1 MKKIVTTFLKDLA
14 ANNNREWFQ
23 ANKAVY
29 EEAKEEFESVVNG
42 LIPAI
47 SKFDD
52 TVKFL
57 TAKDCMFR
65 FYRDVRFS
73 KDKSPYKTNFGA
85 FITKGGKKSHGPGYY
100 FHVQPGEC
108 FLSGGIWQPEPD
120 LVKKIRKEIYYNV
133 SEIKGI
139 LSDKAFTKYFDGI
152 DDWDKQKLA
161 PADFPKD
168 FPDMDLLKNRSF
180 TVSHNLDE
188 KILFSDKLH
197 DYALKVYKTLY
208 PYNEFLRRAIE
219 G

>member
-1 MKKIVTTFLKDLA
+1 MGFAVVLNETVVVPDPVTGPPSGF
-14 ANNNREWFQ
+14 
-23 ANKAVY
+23 
-29 EEAKEEFESVVNG
+29 EEVKLMVPGV
-42 LIPAI
+42 
-47 SKFDD
+47 
-52 TVKFL
+52 TVKLL

-85 FITKGGKKSHGPGYY
+85 FITQGGKKSHGPGYY

-108 FLSGGIWQPEPD
+108 FLSGGIWQPAPD

-133 SEIKGI
+133 SELKGI
-139 LSDKAFTKYFDGI
+139 LADKTFKKYFDGI

-161 PADFPKD
+161 PQDFPKD

-180 TVSHNLDE
+180 TVSHILDD
-188 KILFSDKLH
+188 KILHSDKLH
-197 DYALKVYKTLY
+197 EYALKVYKVLY

>member
-1 MKKIVTTFLKDLA
+1 MKKVVTSFLKELA

-23 ANKAVY
+23 ANKGMY
-29 EEAKEEFESVVNG
+29 EEAKEEFESIVNH

-47 SKFDD
+47 AKFDES
-52 TVKFL
+52 VKFL

-85 FITKGGKKSHGPGYY
+85 FMTRGGKKSHGPGYY

-120 LVKKIRKEIYYNV
+120 LVKKIRKEIYYNIN
-133 SEIKGI
+133 EIKGI
-139 LSDKAFTKYFDGI
+139 LSDKTFSKYFDGI

-168 FPDMDLLKNRSF
+168 FPDMELLKNRSF
-180 TVSHNLDE
+180 TVSHVLEE
-188 KILFSDKLH
+188 KVLHSDKLH
-197 DYALKVYKTLY
+197 DYALKVYKVLY
-208 PYNEFLRRAIE
+208 PYNQFLRKAIE